1 VNVSEDVCDAAHPRP
16 WAESS
21 NTLGDLLN
29 EEGPDE
35 IPNEFDEHIDEH
47 VLDDGAVPSFC
58 KEGKGSLLRRRKI
71 FPSLQVAGF
80 GVR

>member
-1 VNVSEDVCDAAHPRP
+1 MNVSEDVCDGSHPRI

-35 IPNEFDEHIDEH
+35 IPNEFDEHIGEH
-47 VLDDGAVPSFC
+47 VRDDGAVPSLC
-58 KEGKGSLLRRRKI
+58 KEGKARFCAGAKFSLL
-71 FPSLQVAGF
+71 FTSMFLG
-80 GVR
+80 